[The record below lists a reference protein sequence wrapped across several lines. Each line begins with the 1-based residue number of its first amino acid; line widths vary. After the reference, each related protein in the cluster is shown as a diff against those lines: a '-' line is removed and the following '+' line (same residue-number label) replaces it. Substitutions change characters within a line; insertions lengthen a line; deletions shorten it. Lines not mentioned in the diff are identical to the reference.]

1 MSEKFKS
8 IYFQLLS
15 GGIITILVIIP
26 LFPKLPLFSVSGT
39 FVAVRLEDFIIALFG
54 LLALPI
60 LWQRRKELLGNN
72 LVLAILGFWLIGA
85 FSTFSAIF
93 VTQTVSPHLAALH
106 YLRRIEYLAP
116 FFIVLAAKPDLTKVT
131 NYFKVLIFTSI
142 IVVLYGMGQ
151 IWLGFPVFSTAN
163 TEFAKGIPLTLG
175 PEARVNS
182 TFAGHYDLAAYTA
195 LMLSILGGL
204 LFFTPSGGKISG
216 SAAAL
221 NAASKLIFGLSFG
234 VRQKLVKV
242 LILLTS
248 IANFWLLLQ
257 TASRISFISYLVGIT
272 VVLLLLKKRAF
283 LILVLLISFLA
294 LLTSSELRNRFFNT
308 FKYGIKTLSYQVVP
322 VAAQALPVRATQT
335 ATIAAT
341 PKPYD
346 DVVPGEPTDTQ
357 QLGVFRSSR
366 VRFDFEWPAAARA
379 FLRNPLMGSGYSNL
393 GLATDNDYLRSLG
406 EVGIFGTAAFALIFL
421 EIGKRIWGFLKKVD
435 ELNFQKTVV
444 IGFSGMIAALL
455 VNATF
460 IDVFEA
466 SKIAILFWTLIGILI
481 TIIKLAYENSKSN

>member
-26 LFPKLPLFSVSGT
+26 LFPKFPLFSVPGT
-39 FVAVRLEDFIIALFG
+39 FVAIRLEDFVIATFS
-54 LLALPI
+54 LLALPL
-60 LWQRRKELLGNN
+60 LWQRRKEFLGNN

-93 VTQTVSPHLAALH
+93 VTQTVAPHLGVLH

-116 FFIVLAAKPDLTKVT
+116 LFLVLAVQPNLAKVT
-131 NYFKVLIFTSI
+131 NYFRVLIITSI
-142 IVVLYGMGQ
+142 LVFLYGVGQ
-151 IWLGFPVFSTAN
+151 IYAGFPVFSTAN

-204 LFFTPSGGKISG
+204 LF
-216 SAAAL
+216 
-221 NAASKLIFGLSFG
+221 GLSFG

-248 IANFWLLLQ
+248 IANFWVLLQ

-322 VAAQALPVRATQT
+322 AAAQALPVKATQT

-341 PKPYD
+341 PRPYE
-346 DVVPGEPTDTQ
+346 DVAPGEPTSPQ
-357 QLGVFRSSR
+357 QIGVFRSSR
-366 VRFDFEWPAAARA
+366 VRFDFEWPAAIRA
-379 FLRNPLMGSGYSNL
+379 FLRNPILGSGYSSL
-393 GLATDNDYLRSLG
+393 GVATDNDYLRSIG
-406 EVGIFGTAAFALIFL
+406 EVGIFGTLAFGLIFV
-421 EIGKRIWGFLKKVD
+421 EIGKRILSFLKFAKDYTFEKATIVG
-435 ELNFQKTVV
+435 LT
-444 IGFSGMIAALL
+444 GMIVALL

-481 TIIKLAYENSKSN
+481 TTIKLAYENSKSN